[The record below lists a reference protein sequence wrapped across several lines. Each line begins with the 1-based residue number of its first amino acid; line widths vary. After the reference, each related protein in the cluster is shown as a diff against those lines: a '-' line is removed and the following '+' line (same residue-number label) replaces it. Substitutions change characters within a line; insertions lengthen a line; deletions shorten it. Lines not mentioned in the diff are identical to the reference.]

1 MKKVLYILLLSLL
14 AVSCKMTRQFQDA
27 ASELF
32 RGQVVA
38 RVGNHKLYRSE
49 LLKYIPAGA
58 SPEDSAS
65 LALQWI
71 NAWAEDILLLDMA
84 EEQLSGEDKDVR
96 KELEEYRRTLLKYRY
111 EQLYI
116 NQRLD
121 TLITD
126 EEIEQYYL
134 ANKERFRLDRPLM
147 KARYMIISAGA
158 RSLPVLKE
166 KMSSDNEQEIMMAD
180 SLGSYAAIKYV
191 DAADTWMDAITLA
204 SEMGLSQPSRLSVS
218 RSRRTI
224 RKAKRQSCTAAS
236 GSLRRRKRTVT
247 AVRFSTSALAF
258 TRLSLLFWALSSF
271 VIRTNAC
278 AVTRQPVTRTRLTTS

>member
-71 NAWAEDILLLDMA
+71 NAWAEDLLLLDMA
-84 EEQLSGEDKDVR
+84 EEQLSGEDKDVK

-116 NQRLD
+116 TQRLD

-134 ANKERFRLDRPLM
+134 ANKERFRLERPLM

-166 KMSSDNEQEIMMAD
+166 KMSSDNEQEVMMAD

-204 SEMGLSQPSRLSVS
+204 SEMGIDYLSLV
-218 RSRRTI
+218 
-224 RKAKRQSCTAAS
+224 AS
-236 GSLRRRKRTVT
+236 IKN
-247 AVRFSTSALAF
+247 RFSELKDENGNLHIAYIVDMAPEGRTAPLDYV
-258 TRLSLLFWALSSF
+258 TERIRDIILSSRKHKLEIELERDLLEDASRNLKF
-271 VIRTNAC
+271 VIY
-278 AVTRQPVTRTRLTTS
+278 

>member
-27 ASELF
+27 ASALF

-191 DAADTWMDAITLA
+191 DAAETWMDAITLA
-204 SEMGLSQPSRLSVS
+204 SEMGIDYLSLV
-218 RSRRTI
+218 
-224 RKAKRQSCTAAS
+224 AS
-236 GSLRRRKRTVT
+236 IKN
-247 AVRFSTSALAF
+247 RFSELKDENGNLHIAYIAEMAPEGHTAPLDYVADRIRDIILS
-258 TRLSLLFWALSSF
+258 TRKHKLEIELERDLLEDASRNQKF
-271 VIRTNAC
+271 VIY
-278 AVTRQPVTRTRLTTS
+278 

>member
-204 SEMGLSQPSRLSVS
+204 SEMGIDYLSMV
-218 RSRRTI
+218 
-224 RKAKRQSCTAAS
+224 AS
-236 GSLRRRKRTVT
+236 IKN
-247 AVRFSTSALAF
+247 RFSELKDENGNLHIAYIAEMAPEGHTAPLDYVADRIRDIILS
-258 TRLSLLFWALSSF
+258 TRKHKLEIELERDLLEDASRNQKF
-271 VIRTNAC
+271 VIY
-278 AVTRQPVTRTRLTTS
+278 

>member
-134 ANKERFRLDRPLM
+134 ANKERFRLERPLM

-204 SEMGLSQPSRLSVS
+204 SEMGIDYLSLV
-218 RSRRTI
+218 
-224 RKAKRQSCTAAS
+224 AS
-236 GSLRRRKRTVT
+236 IKN
-247 AVRFSTSALAF
+247 RFSELKDENGNLHIAYIAEMAPEGHTAPLDYVADRIRDIILS
-258 TRLSLLFWALSSF
+258 TRKHKLEIELERDLLEDASRNQKF
-271 VIRTNAC
+271 VIY
-278 AVTRQPVTRTRLTTS
+278 

>member
-1 MKKVLYILLLSLL
+1 M
-14 AVSCKMTRQFQDA
+14 
-27 ASELF
+27 
-32 RGQVVA
+32 
-38 RVGNHKLYRSE
+38 GNHKLYRSE

-204 SEMGLSQPSRLSVS
+204 SEMGIDYLSLV
-218 RSRRTI
+218 
-224 RKAKRQSCTAAS
+224 AS
-236 GSLRRRKRTVT
+236 IKN
-247 AVRFSTSALAF
+247 RFSELKDENGNLHIAYIAEMAPEGHTAPLDYVADRIRDIILS
-258 TRLSLLFWALSSF
+258 TRKHKLEIELERDLLEDASRNQKF
-271 VIRTNAC
+271 VIY
-278 AVTRQPVTRTRLTTS
+278 